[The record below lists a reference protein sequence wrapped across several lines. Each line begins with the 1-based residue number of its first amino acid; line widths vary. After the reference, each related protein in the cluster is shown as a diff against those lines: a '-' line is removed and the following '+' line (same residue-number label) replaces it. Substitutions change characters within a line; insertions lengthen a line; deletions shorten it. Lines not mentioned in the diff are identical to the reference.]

1 MVVSIEMYLVDVIDA
16 SKGHY
21 FPMNVHVAQ
30 FDRRFLTSVRFTPV
44 TRPFGIVG
52 VHLLLG
58 TGHLPHAGIEWGKLC
73 LKKPTLFEM
82 MSFHEN
88 MA

>member
-1 MVVSIEMYLVDVIDA
+1 MVVSIKMYLVDVIDA

-21 FPMNVHVAQ
+21 FPVNVHVAQ
-30 FDRRFLTSVRFTPV
+30 FDRRCLTSVRFTPV

-73 LKKPTLFEM
+73 LKKTYFI
-82 MSFHEN
+82 
-88 MA
+88 

>member
-16 SKGHY
+16 SKGRY
-21 FPMNVHVAQ
+21 FPVNVHVAQ
-30 FDRRFLTSVRFTPV
+30 FDRRFLTSVRFPPV

-58 TGHLPHAGIEWGKLC
+58 TGHLPHAGIEWG
-73 LKKPTLFEM
+73 
-82 MSFHEN
+82 
-88 MA
+88 